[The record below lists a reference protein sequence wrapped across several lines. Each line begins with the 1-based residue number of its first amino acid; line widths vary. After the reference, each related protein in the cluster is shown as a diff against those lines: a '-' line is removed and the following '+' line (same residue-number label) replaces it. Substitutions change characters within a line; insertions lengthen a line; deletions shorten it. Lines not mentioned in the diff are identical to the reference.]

1 VDELVQ
7 RRKTLRK
14 FATFAAMTALL
25 VFAGAGF
32 LQAKTFVIPHIVES
46 SGKITNTQFT
56 FDTVINLV
64 YVGGQAGVTG
74 SGGVDVDLYL
84 FNNNTGALLMSGAN
98 PDTAVCDPCSVHV
111 DAGARKQ
118 QYRIDD
124 LVTAKNPGWTGGRNG
139 YGILVV
145 GGSDP
150 ANLTLQGFVSNS
162 HTSAFDMS
170 VFGFVPT
177 EISATA
183 N

>member
-1 VDELVQ
+1 M
-7 RRKTLRK
+7 RK

-46 SGKITNTQFT
+46 SGKITNTTYT

-64 YVGGQAGVTG
+64 YVGGQPGAGTT
-74 SGGVDVDLYL
+74 SSVDVDLYL
-84 FNNNTGALLMSGAN
+84 FNNNTGDFL
-98 PDTAVCDPCSVHV
+98 TADGTPTGTHVCDPCSAHLT
-111 DAGARKQ
+111 AGSRKQ
-118 QYRIDD
+118 QFRIDD
-124 LVTAKNPGWTGGRNG
+124 LVTAKLNGWTGGRNG

-145 GGSDP
+145 DGDSQ
-150 ANLTLQGFVSNS
+150 NLTLQGFVSNA

-177 EISATA
+177 EIQAAA